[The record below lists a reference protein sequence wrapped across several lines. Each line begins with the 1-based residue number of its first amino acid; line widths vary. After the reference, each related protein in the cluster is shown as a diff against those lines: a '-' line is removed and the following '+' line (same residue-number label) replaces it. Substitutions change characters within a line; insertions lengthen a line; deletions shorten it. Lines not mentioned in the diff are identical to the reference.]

1 MYRKRDGVPVFSK
14 TTYCCRNPVRKIE
27 YFFNDIKYCYQRIKY
42 GWCDKDT
49 WNIDMWFLAII
60 PPMLQHLRDNKHGYP
75 EGMEEDE
82 WNNILETMIA
92 VFTKADNKV
101 NEELTPEEA
110 DEYKNKGFEFFSK
123 YFWNLWD

>member
-82 WNNILETMIA
+82 AL
-92 VFTKADNKV
+92 VFKVSVGKAI
-101 NEELTPEEA
+101 ELTWNRVYEA